1 MKKCISNKLF
11 TAVMTAVMLSTLAL
25 SSCRPQSDEL
35 LSYGQNDNQ
44 VFRDGN
50 FSFAEEFKDFWS
62 AMNENYCI
70 WDFEQAHGLDWDEV
84 YDTYLPKFKELD
96 TRNGL
101 VSDEELAE
109 LYRQFVDSLLDGHM
123 YVEIKNLSTGNYI
136 YINPNQDRIARE
148 RQELYLSDSRATAL
162 DYYRTP
168 AADASYRIYDYDAT
182 SPVQIVTQ
190 VFDSVATRCVKASNE
205 YIAAVEAAGGPTPLY
220 DTLYQSV
227 VYMKKA
233 FEGLLDILQQY
244 PESALMEGL
253 GSLVAQYNSVS
264 SRCTLTAKQLG
275 VTLTPI
281 DNRVA
286 NDNLRFIRYARFEGD
301 IVYLRFGAFYL
312 SPHLVPYN
320 ITSDTTSMYYA
331 YQMAVN
337 RVWHNWFDAIQEL
350 HAAGQLGGVILDMR
364 GNSGGMVNDFQFA
377 MGALLPSGGW
387 SGSKGRVKNGPG
399 RLDFAPLVP
408 LSFSTYE
415 EEHAVINDVP
425 IVVLANTASG
435 SLAENTTWSV
445 MCQPNGY
452 FIGTRTYGALSAL
465 NVSPENYSQT
475 YSGAFGVR
483 RVTPIYGSLPKF
495 VILYGDDLHIAE
507 GHGFDPDKEVV
518 LDVNLYN
525 STGRDN
531 QLESA
536 LDYIHSK

>member
-1 MKKCISNKLF
+1 MGLLLLLF
-11 TAVMTAVMLSTLAL
+11 LVLPIAAKPKMERAL
-25 SSCRPQSDEL
+25 QLYSIREVIGSPET
-35 LSYGQNDNQ
+35 YAKNH
-44 VFRDGN
+44 V
-50 FSFAEEFKDFWS
+50 
-62 AMNENYCI
+62 
-70 WDFEQAHGLDWDEV
+70 EV
-84 YDTYLPKFKELD
+84 YEKLKKWGYT
-96 TRNGL
+96 
-101 VSDEELAE
+101 
-109 LYRQFVDSLLDGHM
+109 
-123 YVEIKNLSTGNYI
+123 
-136 YINPNQDRIARE
+136 
-148 RQELYLSDSRATAL
+148 
-162 DYYRTP
+162 
-168 AADASYRIYDYDAT
+168 
-182 SPVQIVTQ
+182 
-190 VFDSVATRCVKASNE
+190 
-205 YIAAVEAAGGPTPLY
+205 AVEAANYDQEKGTFYGVSPQQFRADCEAAGLKCLSSHATRGLSHEEIANRDFAEALRWWDKAIADHLAAGMKYIVTPGWGQPKDLVEAQTLCDYANEIGKKCRAAGLLY
-220 DTLYQSV
+220 GYHTHSGEFRKVENKPWIEYMMEHIAPENMFWQMDTYWCVMAQQSPV

-233 FEGLLDILQQY
+233 FEGLLDILHQY

-281 DNRVA
+281 DDRVA

-312 SPHLVPYN
+312 SQHLVPNN
-320 ITSDTTSMYYA
+320 IISDTTSMYYA

-364 GNSGGMVNDFQFA
+364 GNSGGMVNDFQYA

-387 SGSKGRVKNGPG
+387 SGSKGRVKNGLG